1 MTSFVRH
8 FQAAFD
14 DALTHEPQEF
24 DVSEGFAHIVRKNQS
39 EAAKYVISLV
49 RLIDWD
55 STSVEPLDVYV
66 ETIGIDIIKT
76 GGIKEVRRDPL

>member
-14 DALTHEPQEF
+14 DVLTHDLQEF